1 MNSLLKPLISIQK
14 TSKEYGT
21 SALCSSQDPNDLSE
35 LLNFLHKI
43 TCKDVGINLTH
54 LDSYFKENTLTC
66 IKVPDTSNIMIDI
79 FCVPKGMYVFIL
91 LSFVLIVR
99 FRHLN
104 LHDHPN
110 TVVITKVL
118 HGSIN
123 QRSLDLVDKSYQQ
136 REQSAVIE
144 EEEFTNN
151 PVE

>member
-1 MNSLLKPLISIQK
+1 
-14 TSKEYGT
+14 
-21 SALCSSQDPNDLSE
+21 
-35 LLNFLHKI
+35 
-43 TCKDVGINLTH
+43 
-54 LDSYFKENTLTC
+54 
-66 IKVPDTSNIMIDI
+66 
-79 FCVPKGMYVFIL
+79 MYVFIL

>member
-1 MNSLLKPLISIQK
+1 MNSLLKPLISLQK

-21 SALCSSQDPNDLSE
+21 SSLCSSQDPNDLSE

-43 TCKDVGINLTH
+43 NCQDVGISLTN

-66 IKVPDTSNIMIDI
+66 IKVSDTNNIMIDI
-79 FCVPKGMYVFIL
+79 FCVPKGMCVLFL

-123 QRSLDLVDKSYQQ
+123 QRSLDLVDRSYQQ
-136 REQSAVIE
+136 KEQSAIIE
-144 EEEFTNN
+144 EEKFTKN